1 MFSSNFRNKRLQYYD
16 WCTKHFVQPVK
27 KELRIYDKIWKIA
40 TDQNYDN
47 ATGCLI
53 DYNYLKKLLQH
64 ASYRFMRTTNNRYP
78 KAIKQ
83 QCFSLLKN
91 RKKLF

>member
-16 WCTKHFVQPVK
+16 WWTKHFVQPVK

-53 DYNYLKKLLQH
+53 DCNYLKNYYNML
-64 ASYRFMRTTNNRYP
+64 
-78 KAIKQ
+78 AIDLCEQ
-83 QCFSLLKN
+83 QTIDI
-91 RKKLF
+91 RRQ

>member
-16 WCTKHFVQPVK
+16 WWTKHFVQPVK

-47 ATGCLI
+47 ATGSLI
-53 DYNYLKKLLQH
+53 DYNYLKNYYNML
-64 ASYRFMRTTNNRYP
+64 
-78 KAIKQ
+78 AIDLCEQ
-83 QCFSLLKN
+83 QTIDI
-91 RKKLF
+91 RRQ